1 MTETGCI
8 ALVVGA
14 GRGQRFGGDAPKQY
28 ADLGGMAVMART
40 LDAFAAHPGVNAV
53 QAVIHSDDRDLYEA
67 SAHGLS
73 LLQPVIG
80 GKTRQESVL
89 LGLESM
95 EASAPARVLIHDAA
109 RPFVSEN
116 LIGSVLGTLESALD
130 TVQGVAPALAVSDT
144 LKRAGTD
151 GLVSATVPR
160 DGLFRIQTPQAF
172 RFIDILAAHR
182 RMAGTNLTD
191 DAAVMEEAGGTV
203 RLVEGDADNL
213 KITSPAD
220 MARANRILG
229 RGNTG
234 ETRTGIGFDVH
245 RFGPGDH
252 VMLLGVPL
260 PFTQGLE
267 GHSDA
272 DVAMHALTDAIL
284 GAAGLG
290 DIGEHF
296 PPGDPTWKDAASTL
310 FLARTAEMVQ
320 ARGGRLINVDITI
333 ICEDPKIAPHRD
345 AMRAKV
351 TSILKLNPEQVNVK
365 GTTTE
370 RLGFT
375 GRGEGIA
382 AQAIASV
389 VFPT

>member
-14 GRGQRFGGDAPKQY
+14 GRGQRFGGGAPKQY
-28 ADLGGMAVMART
+28 ADLGGIAVMART
-40 LDAFAAHPGVNAV
+40 LTAFAAHPGVNAV

-67 SAHGLS
+67 STHGLS
-73 LLQPVIG
+73 LLQPVLG

-89 LGLESM
+89 LGLESI
-95 EASAPARVLIHDAA
+95 EASAPAHVLIHDAA
-109 RPFVSEN
+109 RPFVSKN
-116 LIGSVLGTLESALD
+116 LIGSILGSLENALD
-130 TVQGVAPALAVSDT
+130 TIQGVAPALAVSDT
-144 LKRAGTD
+144 LKRAGID

-172 RFIDILAAHR
+172 RFADILAAHR
-182 RMAGTNLTD
+182 RMAGTDLTD
-191 DAAVMEEAGGTV
+191 DAAVMEEAGGIV

-229 RGNTG
+229 VGNAG

-252 VMLLGVPL
+252 VMLLGVPI
-260 PFTQGLE
+260 PFTHGLE

-296 PPGDPTWKDAASTL
+296 PPGDPAWKDAASTL
-310 FLARTAEMVQ
+310 FLEI
-320 ARGGRLINVDITI
+320 GRAHV
-333 ICEDPKIAPHRD
+333 
-345 AMRAKV
+345 
-351 TSILKLNPEQVNVK
+351 
-365 GTTTE
+365 
-370 RLGFT
+370 
-375 GRGEGIA
+375 
-382 AQAIASV
+382 
-389 VFPT
+389 